1 MKLRPSPRV
10 RLCTL
15 GLLLGSSLWLSACAP
30 LVVGGI
36 MGGTALVA
44 TDRRTSGTQVEDQ
57 GIEIKIAAR
66 LRDQLGGTVHIN
78 VNSYNRVVLLTGES
92 VTDSDKA
99 AAEHI
104 AAGVDNVQRVV
115 NEISVGF
122 LSSLGSRSKDLLIAS
137 KVKASLVAS
146 NDLISNAFDIVVERG
161 DVYLM
166 GRVSEREANRATDLA
181 RSVGGVQ
188 KVVKLFEIIS
198 EEELARIQPAPAPAS
213 APTSAASAANL

>member
-1 MKLRPSPRV
+1 MTLRQSVCFRS
-10 RLCTL
+10 CTL
-15 GLLLGSSLWLSACAP
+15 SLLLGASLWLSACAP
-30 LVVGGI
+30 LVLGGI

-57 GIEIKIAAR
+57 GIEIKIASR
-66 LRDQLGGTVHIN
+66 LRGPLGDTVHIN
-78 VNSYNRVVLLTGES
+78 VNSYNRVVLLTGEA

-99 AAEHI
+99 AAERI
-104 AAGVDNVQRVV
+104 AAGVENVQRVV

-122 LSSLGSRSKDLLIAS
+122 LSSLSSRSKDLLIAS
-137 KVKASLVAS
+137 RVKASLVAS
-146 NDLISNAFDIVVERG
+146 QDLISNAFDIVVERG
-161 DVYLM
+161 NVYLM

-198 EEELARIQPAPAPAS
+198 EEELARGQPAPAA
-213 APTSAASAANL
+213 AASAAQP